1 MNTIGNKIRLLRE
14 EKGFSQENLA
24 SALDITQ
31 SNYARLEKD
40 DNRISVPRLII
51 IARTLETTVA
61 ELVGEKLHNIVN
73 QNNNHE
79 ANTYLQSTFHSDK
92 DHIQTLKNEIE
103 YLKNIVDN
111 LLKSKVVI

>member
-24 SALDITQ
+24 SALAITQ

-51 IARTLETTVA
+51 IANALETTVT
-61 ELVGEKLHNIVN
+61 ELVGEKANTVIN
-73 QNNNHE
+73 QNNNNE

-92 DHIQTLKNEIE
+92 DHIQTLKNEVE
-103 YLKNIVDN
+103 YLKKMVDS
-111 LLKSKVVI
+111 LLQK

>member
-1 MNTIGNKIRLLRE
+1 MNAIGNKIRILRE

-51 IARTLETTVA
+51 IANALETSVA
-61 ELVGEKLHNIVN
+61 ELVGEKANNVVN

-79 ANTYLQSTFHSDK
+79 AVTYLQSNFQADK
-92 DHIQTLKNEIE
+92 DHIQTLKDEIE
-103 YLKNIVDN
+103 YLKKMVDKF
-111 LLKSKVVI
+111 LEK

>member
-1 MNTIGNKIRLLRE
+1 MNTIGNKIRLLRD

-40 DNRISVPRLII
+40 DNRISITRLII
-51 IARTLETTVA
+51 IAKALETTVA
-61 ELVGEKLHNIVN
+61 ELVGEKANNVVN

-92 DHIQTLKNEIE
+92 VHIQTLKDEVE
-103 YLKNIVDN
+103 YLKTVVDT
-111 LLKSKVVI
+111 LLKK

>member
-14 EKGFSQENLA
+14 EKGLSQENLA

-51 IARTLETTVA
+51 IASTLETTVT
-61 ELVGEKLHNIVN
+61 ELVGEK
-73 QNNNHE
+73 
-79 ANTYLQSTFHSDK
+79 ANTVVTQNTQRDAFAYFQSTFQSDRE
-92 DHIQTLKNEIE
+92 HIQTLKDEVE
-103 YLKNIVDN
+103 YLKKMVDTF
-111 LLKSKVVI
+111 LAK